1 MTMPIATNH
10 QNKQP
15 KLPRSME
22 RPIEPLARQDAG
34 EVLRQARALRTR
46 KRAGWLALLRDM
58 KRVAEAEGFDFTQLI
73 ADL

>member
-1 MTMPIATNH
+1 
-10 QNKQP
+10 
-15 KLPRSME
+15 ME